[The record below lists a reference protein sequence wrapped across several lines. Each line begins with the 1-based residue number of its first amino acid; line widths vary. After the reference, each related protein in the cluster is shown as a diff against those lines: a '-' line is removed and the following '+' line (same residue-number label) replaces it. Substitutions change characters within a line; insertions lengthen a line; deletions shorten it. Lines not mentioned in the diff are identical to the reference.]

1 MSRHINNRERRNRM
15 LITSAVCYAAVV
27 LYSIHLGYLLR
38 QNNGT
43 LTFDIVTGAIDHMF
57 LHPFRLFPTD
67 PKVVGIAAVYALLI
81 PMIQYSSYLSKKNL
95 RPNEE
100 VDSAR
105 WNEDLKKFREKY
117 TAQPLMGTG
126 SPNMIFSQ
134 EIFLNMDSYATDRNN
149 NAIVFG
155 APGTGKSRFLIKPNI
170 LQANC
175 SMVVTDPSG
184 ELYESTG
191 DFLRQ
196 EGFYVV
202 KLDLTDME
210 SSSRYNPFA
219 YVKTDTDIPKLITT
233 LITNTTP
240 EGQQAKDPFWEKA
253 ETSLLTALSFYVWK
267 EMEPQ
272 DRNFSMVKDLL
283 NAAGEPCVIEGE
295 NGKNATTISTLD
307 AIFAKLEAEAP
318 GHIAVRYYKTYKSAT
333 APETI
338 SSILLSCQIRLQAW
352 NMDQIRDLTDTDEMQ
367 LSLVGDRKTALFCVI
382 PTADTTYNFIVS
394 MLYTQLFDTLYAH
407 AQKQPG
413 NHLNIPVRF
422 LLDEFANIGKIP
434 NFENRLSTMRKFWI
448 SCTIVLQSI
457 GQLKAMYPKKWEAI
471 IGDCDSL
478 VFLGG
483 NDQDT
488 CGYLSK
494 KLGKGTIRVINTQ
507 QTKGRS
513 GSYTVSYNK
522 QGRDLMTTTE
532 LSTMSNDDCIYM
544 LRGEPPFYTRKFD
557 YLKHPNYKYTAD
569 AKRSAPAPKKGETW
583 RSKSTKTSEN
593 TKQKMSGHSHTDKP

>member
-105 WNEDLKKFREKY
+105 WNEDLKRFREKY

-295 NGKNATTISTLD
+295 NGKKATTISTLD

-318 GHIAVRYYKTYKSAT
+318 AHIAVRYYKIYKSAT

-488 CGYLSK
+488 CGYLNK
-494 KLGKGTIRVINTQ
+494 KLGKSTIRVINTQ

-569 AKRSAPAPKKGETW
+569 AKREVQKKVKKW
-583 RSKSTKTSEN
+583 KSKLTKILEN
-593 TKQKMSGHSHTDKP
+593 MKRKMSGRSHTDKP

>member
-149 NAIVFG
+149 NAVAFG

-202 KLDLTDME
+202 KLDLADME

-318 GHIAVRYYKTYKSAT
+318 GHIAVRYYKIYKSAT

-457 GQLKAMYPKKWEAI
+457 GQLKAMYQKKWEAI

-488 CGYLSK
+488 CGYLNK
-494 KLGKGTIRVINTQ
+494 KLGKSTIRVINTQ

-593 TKQKMSGHSHTDKP
+593 TKQKMSGRSHTDKP